1 MTDSDSTNDLPR
13 TLRFDN
19 AIERLLQDKS
29 PKELAAGLE
38 ESEARLLQMA
48 QLLRGRSTEAGP
60 DAKFAASLRS
70 KVTKSRGISRRTAVV
85 SGLGAIAA
93 GVAAG
98 IGLDHELRPDTTAGP
113 TAYGWQPP
121 LVGKKGH
128 WAHVASVAEI
138 PEGTVKSF
146 TVGAVAGYVFHKHG
160 KYHARS
166 RVCTH
171 MGCLLR
177 HEHGRDHLVCPC
189 HGAEFSL
196 YGEMLN
202 YPTGHGQR
210 LRRLPPLKVRRRGDS
225 IQVLTV

>member
-1 MTDSDSTNDLPR
+1 MTDSDSKNDPPR

-60 DAKFAASLRS
+60 DPKFAGSLRS

-93 GVAAG
+93 GVVAG
-98 IGLDHELRPDTTAGP
+98 IGLDHELRPDTVAST
-113 TAYGWQPP
+113 TYGNHEPP
-121 LVGKKGH
+121 LIGKKGH
-128 WAHVASVAEI
+128 WANVANVAEV
-138 PEGTVKSF
+138 PEGSVKSF
-146 TVGAVAGYVFHKHG
+146 TVGAVAGYLYHKHG

-166 RVCTH
+166 RICTH
-171 MGCLLR
+171 MGCLLH
-177 HEHGRDHLVCPC
+177 HEHRRDRLVCPC
-189 HGAEFSL
+189 HGAEFGL
-196 YGEMLN
+196 YGEMLK
-202 YPTGHGQR
+202 YPEGHGQQ
-210 LRRLPPLKVRRRGDS
+210 LRRLPLLKVRRKGES
-225 IQVLTV
+225 IQVWTA